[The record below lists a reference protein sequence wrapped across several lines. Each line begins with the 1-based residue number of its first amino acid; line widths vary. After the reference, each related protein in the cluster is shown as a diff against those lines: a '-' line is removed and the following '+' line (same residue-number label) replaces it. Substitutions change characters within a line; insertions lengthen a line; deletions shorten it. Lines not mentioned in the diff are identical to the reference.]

1 MISSIFSMICHS
13 YRDTPCLPRA
23 RVAYQIITRPGLAT
37 MKVEDR
43 QQVNLV
49 RTGKDCVE
57 RSEVVGLP
65 APRKGDE
72 RQIIHCRASQLE
84 ASLEVAL

>member
-1 MISSIFSMICHS
+1 
-13 YRDTPCLPRA
+13 
-23 RVAYQIITRPGLAT
+23 

-72 RQIIHCRASQLE
+72 RQIVHCRGSQLE